1 MKCKSEVTGDEARE
15 KVSPFRK
22 SSNAKEPGLYSMST
36 RVPTQ
41 SFNPWEVWLDHLEA
55 VTIASERQTFGRKN
69 LGHRVRS
76 VDLGD

>member
-1 MKCKSEVTGDEARE
+1 MKCKSKVTGDEARE

-22 SSNAKEPGLYSMST
+22 SSNAKEPGLYSIST

-55 VTIASERQTFGRKN
+55 VTIAPERQTFGQKN
-69 LGHRVRS
+69 LGSRVRS